1 MTWRARGCAV
11 LACAALLAP
20 LPGLGCGY
28 CIEDRVAAVYDHGV
42 IATARER
49 RHRMA
54 FFSLEGRL
62 PAGDE
67 ARRAIARSL
76 SSAVGVDAGSVR
88 VSVESAA
95 LSLSF
100 DPALSSGVRIG
111 AALNR
116 DLAVRGLKVAPLAA
130 PSFDLR

>member
-1 MTWRARGCAV
+1 LTWRARACAG

-20 LPGLGCGY
+20 LPGHACGY

-42 IATARER
+42 IAAARER

-67 ARRAIARSL
+67 VRRALARSL
-76 SSAVGVDAGSVR
+76 SSAAGVNAGSLR
-88 VSVESAA
+88 VSVESAS

-100 DPALSSGVRIG
+100 DPTLSSAARIRE
-111 AALNR
+111 ALDR
-116 DLAVRGLKVAPLAA
+116 DLAARGLKVAPLAA

>member
-1 MTWRARGCAV
+1 LTWRAWACAG
-11 LACAALLAP
+11 LAFAALLAP
-20 LPGLGCGY
+20 LPGRACGY

-42 IATARER
+42 IAKARER

-54 FFSLEGRL
+54 FFSLEGRV

-76 SSAVGVDAGSVR
+76 SSASGVDAGSVR
-88 VSVESAA
+88 VSVESAS

-100 DPALSSGVRIG
+100 DPALSSGARIRES
-111 AALNR
+111 LNR
-116 DLAVRGLKVAPLAA
+116 DLAARGLKVAPLEA